1 MQMWTWTQMA
11 PALPVLCK
19 QIIFRTKRKQNKTK
33 TRECEH
39 GVCVRVFKCASSEHA
54 GMYAPV
60 WRPEDDGVSPLLLS
74 LLYSEGVCPSTRTSP
89 NGQRTP
95 ACLHL
100 PSTDVRGLCCQACP
114 EIGAG

>member
-1 MQMWTWTQMA
+1 MQMWTWTQLA

-60 WRPEDDGVSPLLLS
+60 WRPEDDSVESVPGMALQSTAGAAITLAT
-74 LLYSEGVCPSTRTSP
+74 EPS
-89 NGQRTP
+89 N
-95 ACLHL
+95 
-100 PSTDVRGLCCQACP
+100 
-114 EIGAG
+114 